1 MRARPPNRRILN
13 IAAWPLALDWN
24 RAIVSI
30 SLFVLSSVWGTLA
43 RPDQAERPS
52 SARPRRPP
60 PQRVLGRPPP
70 HEPPGTSGGK
80 LRRSE
85 PHDVEL
91 PLLRSA
97 TRDPADGH
105 AVERHRR
112 DRLRAALPQIVVD
125 PPLDDAE
132 KGRRAGTLG
141 MAGIMALPLAAR
153 RLPLAQRVARLQRP
167 PGPPMRQL
175 HRPLHLGVRNA
186 VGRAF
191 VEGHGD
197 VDAHLR
203 LDLDRRFRREEVR
216 RAVEVTAELDPLLP
230 DLADAGQG
238 NDLDPSPIRRDGPV
252 PAHAAVHAPELLQQ
266 VRPRAEHEVVSV
278 VEDDLGTECR
288 LLAAG
293 R

>member
-1 MRARPPNRRILN
+1 
-13 IAAWPLALDWN
+13 
-24 RAIVSI
+24 
-30 SLFVLSSVWGTLA
+30 
-43 RPDQAERPS
+43 
-52 SARPRRPP
+52 
-60 PQRVLGRPPP
+60 
-70 HEPPGTSGGK
+70 
-80 LRRSE
+80 
-85 PHDVEL
+85 
-91 PLLRSA
+91 
-97 TRDPADGH
+97 
-105 AVERHRR
+105 
-112 DRLRAALPQIVVD
+112 
-125 PPLDDAE
+125 
-132 KGRRAGTLG
+132 
-141 MAGIMALPLAAR
+141 MALPLAAR

-216 RAVEVTAELDPLLP
+216 RAVEMTAELDPLLP

-238 NDLDPSPIRRDGPV
+238 KDLEPARIRQHGPV
-252 PAHAAVHAPELLQQ
+252 PAHEAVHAPELLQQ
-266 VRPRAEHEVVSV
+266 VRPRAEHEVVRV

-293 R
+293 RWVPAPELLQLIRRQALDAGQRPHRHEDRRLDRAVRSRDPAAARRSIRVEQLELQSRLGTLHSVPGTSTAASSLPPACSAGD